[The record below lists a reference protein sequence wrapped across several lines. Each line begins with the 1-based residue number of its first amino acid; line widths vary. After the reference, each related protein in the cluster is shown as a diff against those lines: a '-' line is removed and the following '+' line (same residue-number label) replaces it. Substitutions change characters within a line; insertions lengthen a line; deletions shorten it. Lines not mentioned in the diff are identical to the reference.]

1 MTRLWAPLGMIL
13 VVDDD
18 CSIRK
23 LLEVKLRSEGYDVV
37 TAESGPE
44 ALDIAGKQR
53 PDLIVLD
60 NMMPGMAGRQVAARV
75 RATNGL
81 QDVPI
86 LMLTAVRSDENVE
99 RAFAAGVDDYVT
111 KPFNLNEIVWRVRA
125 LLRRA
130 APAPQPPAGGE

>member
-1 MTRLWAPLGMIL
+1 MIL

-18 CSIRK
+18 YAIRK

-60 NMMPGMAGRQVAARV
+60 NMMPGMSGERVAARV

-86 LMLTAVRSDENVE
+86 LMLTAVRSDETVE

-111 KPFNLNEIVWRVRA
+111 KPFNLSEIVWRVRA
-125 LLRRA
+125 LLRRT
-130 APAPQPPAGGE
+130 APAPRPPADGE

>member
-1 MTRLWAPLGMIL
+1 MIL

-18 CSIRK
+18 YAIRK

-44 ALDIAGKQR
+44 ALDIAGKRR

-60 NMMPGMAGRQVAARV
+60 NMMPGMSGERVAARV

-86 LMLTAVRSDENVE
+86 LMLTAVRSDETVE

-111 KPFNLNEIVWRVRA
+111 KPFNLSEIVWRVRA
-125 LLRRA
+125 LLRRT
-130 APAPQPPAGGE
+130 APAPRPPADGE

>member
-1 MTRLWAPLGMIL
+1 MIL

-18 CSIRK
+18 YAIRK
-23 LLEVKLRSEGYDVV
+23 LLEVKLRSEGYEVV
-37 TAESGPE
+37 TAKSGPE

-60 NMMPGMAGRQVAARV
+60 NMMPGMAGHQVAARV

-86 LMLTAVRSDENVE
+86 LMLTAVRSDKNVE

-111 KPFNLNEIVWRVRA
+111 KPFDLNEIVWRVRA

-130 APAPQPPAGGE
+130 VPAPQPPAGSE